1 MCYKSVTF
9 NRSNKTPNKGYT
21 ALVVFEKEIDIKNIN
36 QANGTLNFES
46 ISSCTNQVV
55 NVKNAIRVTDSSS
68 KSMKR
73 KDFIARLRTTLQNQ
87 KYVAQLY
94 QGDLVL

>member
-1 MCYKSVTF
+1 M
-9 NRSNKTPNKGYT
+9 PNKGYT
-21 ALVVFEKEIDIKNIN
+21 ALVVFEEEIEIKNIN

-55 NVKNAIRVTDSSS
+55 NIKNAIRVTDSSS

-73 KDFIARLRTTLQNQ
+73 KDFIARLSTTLQNQ

>member
-1 MCYKSVTF
+1 M
-9 NRSNKTPNKGYT
+9 PNKGYT

-36 QANGTLNFES
+36 KANGTLEFKS

-55 NVKNAIRVTDSSS
+55 NVKNAICVTDPSNTP
-68 KSMKR
+68 MKR
-73 KDFIARLRTTLQNQ
+73 KDFIDQLITTLQDQ